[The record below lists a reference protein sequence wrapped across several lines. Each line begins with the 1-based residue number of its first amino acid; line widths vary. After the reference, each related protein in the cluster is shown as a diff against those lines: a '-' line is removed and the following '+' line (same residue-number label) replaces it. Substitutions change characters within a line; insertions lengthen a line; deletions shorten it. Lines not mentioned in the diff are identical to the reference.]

1 MPENKRAVGGRA
13 ENGMERL
20 VGCILVIHSNHDF
33 PPNYFAII
41 SKLDLHNRFCF
52 CSDFDAFL
60 LLNGCPFRAHRRSEF
75 LRLWAVSVLSTHYSY
90 DLQTPLVIESTR
102 SSTNYLLLQYCR
114 PYAICVICHLFICT
128 APFFT
133 SISKL

>member
-1 MPENKRAVGGRA
+1 MHARKQTGRGRKGRKW
-13 ENGMERL
+13 NGAACRVYTSHTQQPRL
-20 VGCILVIHSNHDF
+20 
-33 PPNYFAII
+33 PAII
-41 SKLDLHNRFCF
+41 SKLDLHNSFSF

-60 LLNGCPFRAHRRSEF
+60 LLNGCPFCAHRRSEF
-75 LRLWAVSVLSTHYSY
+75 LRLWAVSVLSTHYFY

-114 PYAICVICHLFICT
+114 PYAICVICYLFICT
-128 APFFT
+128 ALFLT